1 MTLNLYISYH
11 YTRQQL
17 NARSI
22 RKIIIKAQRFRASA
36 LLLHIHQPHIEVN
49 APVLHRIFLSDNAI
63 SVSVLWLVVNLRE
76 WVSLIAT

>member
-1 MTLNLYISYH
+1 MILNLYISYH

-36 LLLHIHQPHIEVN
+36 L
-49 APVLHRIFLSDNAI
+49 IFTLYRFHTNYCKYSI
-63 SVSVLWLVVNLRE
+63 NL
-76 WVSLIAT
+76 ADAN

>member
-36 LLLHIHQPHIEVN
+36 LSLLYITSIPI
-49 APVLHRIFLSDNAI
+49 
-63 SVSVLWLVVNLRE
+63 
-76 WVSLIAT
+76 IANIQSTWQMLTDP

>member
-36 LLLHIHQPHIEVN
+36 LSLLYIT
-49 APVLHRIFLSDNAI
+49 FLPI
-63 SVSVLWLVVNLRE
+63 
-76 WVSLIAT
+76 IANIQSTWQMLTDP

>member
-1 MTLNLYISYH
+1 MILNLYISYH

-36 LLLHIHQPHIEVN
+36 LLLLIHQPHIEVN
-49 APVLHRIFLSDNAI
+49 APVLHRVFTTDNTVA
-63 SVSVLWLVVNLRE
+63 VSVLWLVVNLRE
-76 WVSLIAT
+76 WVSLIAA

>member
-1 MTLNLYISYH
+1 MTLNLYISNH

-36 LLLHIHQPHIEVN
+36 L
-49 APVLHRIFLSDNAI
+49 IFTLYHFLANYCKYSI
-63 SVSVLWLVVNLRE
+63 NL
-76 WVSLIAT
+76 ADAN

>member
-36 LLLHIHQPHIEVN
+36 LLLLIVIY
-49 APVLHRIFLSDNAI
+49 LITINAI
-63 SVSVLWLVVNLRE
+63 RNL
-76 WVSLIAT
+76 LIRAFYSRIL

>member
-11 YTRQQL
+11 YTRQLL

-36 LLLHIHQPHIEVN
+36 LSLLYIT
-49 APVLHRIFLSDNAI
+49 FLPI
-63 SVSVLWLVVNLRE
+63 
-76 WVSLIAT
+76 IANIQSTWQMLTDP